1 MRYHFCVGF
10 KTESHVDSSGR
21 DVSAAS
27 SSTVCKVKGKGLAGS
42 AERIAQFRKINEIA
56 ERWYIVSLVGVTD
69 SLRMDFEL

>member
-1 MRYHFCVGF
+1 M
-10 KTESHVDSSGR
+10 
-21 DVSAAS
+21 SAAS